1 MFFTLDV
8 LPRIKEAPACLL
20 LVALVLGG
28 IGCSSDDDSGAPAP
42 RGAVEVRVD
51 AAGGITFVVD
61 GRETLSTAG
70 AAPRLAVVDETET
83 FSLGMWDF
91 ERHGESA
98 TALSTVVET
107 RESDAGVEV
116 DLSSVDGLASA
127 TLSVTHPR
135 PGSVSLLRLVV
146 NAGEFDSIA
155 LPIRCDEASGF
166 HGFGAQYHE
175 TDQRGEAFR
184 LFVSEQGLGRD
195 PELPILFLNGG
206 RHTTYF
212 PMPYFLD
219 PRGFGAL
226 VRTAQRV
233 EVDLCKSDPDVA
245 WFEVVA
251 GEPLEMLVFHGPS
264 MVDVIEQLGDEVGR
278 PRQPP
283 EWAFDLW
290 IGAQAGT
297 TETTLGAGSAGI
309 RAEAAALREAD
320 IPAGV
325 LWVQDWSGIRM
336 NFDGGSGVQYRW
348 EADTVLYPDLAEMV
362 AELRD
367 DGFRFLAYVNPF
379 IDRDRDFF
387 YSEMSDAGLLIRTE
401 AGDDYDFLAPN
412 GFSSA
417 PDFTNPATR
426 DFVRQ
431 TLVAIVEDYGVD
443 GWMADFGEW
452 VPTDARY
459 FDGSDP
465 IARHNL
471 YPVDWHAIVREAL
484 DEARPGGDWVSFG
497 RSGYSGV
504 HAHSMIHWVGDQET
518 DWSETDGLPT
528 VVPAMLNLGLSG
540 IPYVTHDIAGF
551 SGTIAPPSTKEL
563 YMRWTELGAF
573 TPIMRTHEGARK
585 QLNWS
590 WEKDEETTAHFRR
603 FARIHAA
610 LKPELLEWSALAAQT
625 SMPILRHL
633 MLEFPDDL
641 PSRAVADQFMLGDE
655 ILVAPV
661 VSEGAVRKTVYL
673 PPGTW
678 YHVWSGVQHSGG
690 QSVTVDAP
698 LGQPP
703 VFSLGRD
710 RPDLRAIE

>member
-1 MFFTLDV
+1 MVRGIFV
-8 LPRIKEAPACLL
+8 AVLL
-20 LVALVLGG
+20 LVGV
-28 IGCSSDDDSGAPAP
+28 GCSSDDGGGSGQQ
-42 RGAVEVRVD
+42 AVEVRVGE
-51 AAGGITFVVD
+51 AGGITFVVD
-61 GRETLSTAG
+61 GRETLSTVG
-70 AAPRLAVVDETET
+70 AAPQIKTVEEEER
-83 FSLGMWDF
+83 SGIGMWDF
-91 ERHGESA
+91 VRSGE
-98 TALSTVVET
+98 TVSE
-107 RESDAGVEV
+107 
-116 DLSSVDGLASA
+116 LSSVQDVRESEEGVEIDYESADGSVSA
-127 TLSVTHPR
+127 VLSVTHPK
-135 PGSVSLLRLVV
+135 PGQTSLLSLTV
-146 NAGEFDSIA
+146 NSGAFDSVA
-155 LPIRCDEASGF
+155 LPIRCDDESGF

-195 PELPILFLNGG
+195 PDEPLLFLNGG

-212 PMPYFLD
+212 PMPYFVD

-233 EVDLCKSDPDVA
+233 EVDLCQSDPNVA
-245 WFEVVA
+245 WFEVVDDA
-251 GEPLEMLVFHGPS
+251 TFEMLVFHGPT
-264 MVDVIEQLGDEVGR
+264 MPDVIDQLGEEVGR
-278 PRQPP
+278 PVEPP
-283 EWAFDLW
+283 EWAYDLW

-297 TETTLGAGSAGI
+297 TETVLGAGSAAI
-309 RAEAAALREAD
+309 RAEAAALREAG

-325 LWVQDWSGIRM
+325 LWVQDWCGIRR

-348 EADTVLYPDLAEMV
+348 EADTVLYPDLAEVV

-387 YSEMSDAGLLIRTE
+387 YSEMSEAGLLIRTE
-401 AGDDYDFLAPN
+401 GGDNYDFIAPN

-417 PDFTNPATR
+417 PDFSNPATR
-426 DFVRQ
+426 EFVRE
-431 TLVAIVEDYGVD
+431 TLAAIVDDYGID

-452 VPTDARY
+452 VPSDASY

-465 IARHNL
+465 VERHNL

-484 DEARPGGDWVSFG
+484 DQVRPDGDWVSFG
-497 RSGYSGV
+497 RSGYTGV
-504 HAHSMIHWVGDQET
+504 HAHSMIHWIGDQET

-540 IPYVTHDIAGF
+540 IPFVTHDIAGF
-551 SGTIAPPSTKEL
+551 SGTVAMPSTKEL

-610 LKPELLEWSALAAQT
+610 LKPDLLEWSSIAAQT

-633 MLEFPDDL
+633 MLVFPEDEA
-641 PSRAVADQFMLGDE
+641 SRSVADQFMLGDE
-655 ILVAPV
+655 LLVAPV
-661 VSEGAVRKTVYL
+661 VSEGAVAKEVYL

-678 YHVWSGVQHSGG
+678 YHVWSGDLVQGG
-690 QSVTVDAP
+690 RLLEVDAP
-698 LGQPP
+698 LGSPP